1 MSFRLPQKL
10 SQNPAAAPASETGAG
25 VLEIELRAE
34 RAAALGR
41 GGRDVANALQ
51 RLRAFDAEGRGPVP
65 RAKLVAAAADAAW
78 GFLIHREL
86 CGLRD
91 RDQVIR
97 DYDIPAEVLCRLGAR
112 QKDS

>member
-1 MSFRLPQKL
+1 MSFRMP
-10 SQNPAAAPASETGAG
+10 QNPSGSPAAETGAG
-25 VLEIELRAE
+25 VLDAELLAE

-41 GGRDVANALQ
+41 GGRDMEAALK
-51 RLRAFDAEGRGPVP
+51 RLRDHDAGGTDIVP
-65 RAKLVAAAADAAW
+65 RAELLAAAVDAVW

-97 DYDIPAEVLCRLGAR
+97 EHDIPREVLCRLGAR
-112 QKDS
+112 